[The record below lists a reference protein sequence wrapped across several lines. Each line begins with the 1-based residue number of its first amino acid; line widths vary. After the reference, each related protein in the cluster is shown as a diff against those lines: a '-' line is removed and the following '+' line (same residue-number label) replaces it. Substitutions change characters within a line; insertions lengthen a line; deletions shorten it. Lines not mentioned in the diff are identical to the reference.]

1 MAVFALIHRLQCSI
15 YSPLVNIYRTLVRGT
30 DSVFA
35 VKLMT
40 KSIWPVD
47 DQTETLLD
55 GARAGNSD
63 AVNKLMEKHRRSV
76 RRLVELRLDRKVQQR
91 VDVSDVVQD
100 VMVEASG
107 RLEKYLDGPAMPF
120 HLWIRQIAWDRIIDT
135 YRRHRVSA
143 KRNMDR
149 EQPIAVPAG
158 PNQSTMELAVQLCD
172 PELTPATAATQREI
186 AGKVEEVI
194 ELLDEQDREII
205 LMRHYEH
212 LSNIEIAEVLE
223 LNPPAASMR
232 YLRALRRLRQLL
244 ADNQVDDTNETSL

>member
-1 MAVFALIHRLQCSI
+1 
-15 YSPLVNIYRTLVRGT
+15 
-30 DSVFA
+30 
-35 VKLMT
+35 MT
-40 KSIWPVD
+40 KSIWPID

-55 GARAGNSD
+55 GARAGDTD
-63 AVNKLMEKHRRSV
+63 AVNKLLEKHRRSV
-76 RRLVELRLDRKVQQR
+76 RRLVEMRLDRKVQQR

-107 RLEKYLDGPAMPF
+107 RLEKYLDDPVMAF

-158 PNQSTMELAVQLCD
+158 SDHSTMELAVQLRD
-172 PELTPATAATQREI
+172 PALTPAAAATQREI
-186 AGKVEEVI
+186 VGKVEAVI
-194 ELLDEQDREII
+194 ELLNEQDREII

-212 LSNIEIAEVLE
+212 LSNLEIAEVLK

-244 ADNQVDDTNETSL
+244 AENHIESPTENSL